1 MWYLKLRTYFW
12 RAWPRYAIKLAK
24 SISHLILLIRKMG
37 ECVQKCWR
45 EAVEVWSHLPSCW
58 ICYRDGDP
66 TEGESKRKW
75 ENGNILSVAQPKQ
88 VRSVVT
94 KGPKNQGLEKSHL
107 GLHRGVIEIHCRM
120 FKFYFGGPW
129 EIMELFNF
137 LLRWEGLSVSVRKP
151 GPWWLNLQP
160 AVRQQYQY

>member
-45 EAVEVWSHLPSCW
+45 EAVEVWSHLSSCW

-66 TEGESKRKW
+66 TEGESKWKW

-94 KGPKNQGLEKSHL
+94 KAPKNQGLAKSHL
-107 GLHRGVIEIHCRM
+107 GLHRGKLLKSTAGCSSSILEDPEKLWNFFISSL
-120 FKFYFGGPW
+120 GG
-129 EIMELFNF
+129 
-137 LLRWEGLSVSVRKP
+137 RLSVSVRKP
-151 GPWWLNLQP
+151 GPWWLNSQP